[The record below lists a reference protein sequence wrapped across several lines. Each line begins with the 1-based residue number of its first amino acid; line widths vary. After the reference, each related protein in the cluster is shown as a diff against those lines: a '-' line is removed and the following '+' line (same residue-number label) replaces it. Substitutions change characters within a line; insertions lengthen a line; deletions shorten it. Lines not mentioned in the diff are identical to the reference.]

1 MYNQTVVPDQLMNST
16 GLLTKVT
23 GDDEVQ
29 GVLSHMRMK
38 RFSMCL
44 RRSWS
49 TGRIPASSEASE
61 SNSRVIGQQAGKY
74 NLLLLPKFLV

>member
-1 MYNQTVVPDQLMNST
+1 MNNQKVVPDQVMNLT

-29 GVLSHMRMK
+29 GVISQIRMK
-38 RFSMCL
+38 RFSVCL

-49 TGRIPASSEASE
+49 TGRNPASSEASE
-61 SNSRVIGQQAGKY
+61 SNTRVTGQQAGKY
-74 NLLLLPKFLV
+74 NLLLLPKFLE